1 MYFSK
6 MVLVTGGTGLVGSH
20 ILYFLLRDG
29 QKVRAIHRKGSD
41 LNAVLN
47 VFKYYCNDGDDLY
60 NQIEWKE
67 ANLIDIPT
75 LTEAFLGVKK
85 VYHAAAYVSFD
96 PNNFQ
101 KLKKSNIEGTANIV
115 NLCLSTGVQ
124 KLCHISSIATLGN
137 KGGKMADEESQWDPD
152 ADNNVYA
159 ISKYGSEIE
168 VWRGTQEGLNAVIVN
183 PGVILGSGFWN
194 DGTGMIFKSVYKGF
208 SYYTKGEVGFVDVI
222 DVAEISLKLMESS
235 IKNERYILVS
245 ENAGY
250 KYLLSQ
256 IAKNFD
262 KKTPSKELKPW
273 MLQIALWV
281 DTLRGFFTSGKRKLF
296 KDTANSIL
304 QKRHFSNLKIKKE
317 LDYEFI
323 PLVETIAVTTKNFL
337 NDVNSR

>member
-1 MYFSK
+1 

-20 ILYFLLRDG
+20 ILYLLLKDG
-29 QKVRAIHRKGSD
+29 QKVRAIHRKSSD
-41 LNAVLN
+41 LKAVLK
-47 VFKYYCNDGDDLY
+47 VFNYYTNDAEKLY

-67 ANLIDIPT
+67 ANLNDIPA
-75 LTEAFLGVKK
+75 LTDAFQDVEK
-85 VYHAAAYVSFD
+85 VYHGAAYVSFD

-115 NLCLSTGVQ
+115 NLCLSKGVQ

-137 KGGKMADEESQWDPD
+137 KGGNMADEESQWDPD

-159 ISKYGSEIE
+159 ITKYGAEME
-168 VWRGTQEGLNAVIVN
+168 VWRGAQEGLDAVIVN

-194 DGTGMIFKSVYKGF
+194 DGTGMIFKSVYKDL

-222 DVAEISLKLMESS
+222 DVAEVSLKLMESS
-235 IKNERYILVS
+235 IKNERYILIS
-245 ENAGY
+245 ENTGY
-250 KYLLSQ
+250 KYLLSE

-262 KKTPSKELKPW
+262 KKPPSKELKPW
-273 MLQIALWV
+273 MLQIAWRL
-281 DTLRGFFTSGKRKLF
+281 DKLRSFVTTSKRKLF
-296 KDTANSIL
+296 KSTANAIV

-317 LDYEFI
+317 LNYEFI
-323 PLVETIAVTTKNFL
+323 PLAETISVTAKNYL